1 VTVAFPLT
9 LPEWLIACTVLILG
23 AIVQGSVGF
32 GIALLGAPVL
42 FLLNPLLVPAPMLM
56 VGLSLPALILW
67 RDHHGLDPNGLRWAL
82 PGQLAG
88 TALAAMVVAALPE
101 DGLALTFGVL
111 VLLAVAISAVAR
123 APSPSRGHLLT
134 AGSLSGFM
142 ATATSIGGPPLALV
156 YQGASGPRLR
166 ATLSSIFVPG
176 GLAALTALYFAGR
189 FGRAELWAG
198 LALLPAVAV
207 GFWLSGYTARALD
220 RAWLR
225 EAVLGVSALAG
236 AAAIVRALW

>member
-1 VTVAFPLT
+1 MPLT
-9 LPEWLIACTVLILG
+9 LSEWLIACAVLVLG

-56 VGLSLPALILW
+56 VGLSLPALILL
-67 RDHHGLDPNGLRWAL
+67 RDRHGLDPDGLRWAL

-88 TALAAMVVAALPE
+88 TALAGAVVASLPE

-111 VLLAVAISAVAR
+111 VLLAVAISAFAR
-123 APSPSRGHLLT
+123 APTPTRGHLLT

-156 YQGASGPRLR
+156 YQGVAGPRLR

-176 GLAALTALYFAGR
+176 GLASLTALYFAGR
-189 FGRAELWAG
+189 FGWAEFVAG

-207 GFWLSGYTARALD
+207 GFWLSGFTARALD

-225 EAVLGVSALAG
+225 EAVLAVSGAAG
-236 AAAIVRALW
+236 AAAIIQGLL

>member
-1 VTVAFPLT
+1 MPFPIT
-9 LPEWLIACTVLILG
+9 PAEWLIACSVLIVG

-56 VGLSLPALILW
+56 VGLTLPALILL
-67 RDHHGLDPNGLRWAL
+67 RDRHGLDPNGLRWAL

-88 TALAAMVVAALPE
+88 TALAAGVVASLPE
-101 DGLALTFGVL
+101 DALALVFGIL
-111 VLLAVAISAVAR
+111 VLLAVAISALAR
-123 APSPSRGHLLT
+123 APTPTRGHLLT

-176 GLAALTALYFAGR
+176 GLAALAGLHFAGR
-189 FGRAELWAG
+189 FGEAEFLAG

-207 GFWLSGYTARALD
+207 GFWLSGFTAQALD

-236 AAAIVRALW
+236 AAAIARALF